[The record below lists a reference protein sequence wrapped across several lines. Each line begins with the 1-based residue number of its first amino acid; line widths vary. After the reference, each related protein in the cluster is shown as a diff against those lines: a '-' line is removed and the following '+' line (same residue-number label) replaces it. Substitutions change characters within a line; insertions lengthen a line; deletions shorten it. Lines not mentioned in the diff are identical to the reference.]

1 MPSVISCPSCQKQLK
16 VPDELIGRAVKC
28 PGCKET
34 FTAQI
39 GSPSAPVQEEIAEK
53 PRKRPAPPPEEEE
66 EEPPRRPAA
75 RRRDD
80 DDEGEDEM
88 DDRPSRR
95 RRRGR
100 PMQPHR
106 GTLILVL
113 GILSLVVFQPLGIFA
128 WIMANTDLKE
138 IDAGRMDPEG
148 RQQTQIG
155 KILGMISTI
164 LMAVSLVGGLLFC
177 LLMCLAAGAGG
188 AGGR

>member
-1 MPSVISCPSCQKQLK
+1 MPTVIECPSCQKQLK

-53 PRKRPAPPPEEEE
+53 PRKRATPPPEEEE
-66 EEPPRRPAA
+66 EEPPRRSAV

-80 DDEGEDEM
+80 DDEGDDEM

-128 WIMANTDLKE
+128 WIMGNTDLKE
-138 IDAGRMDPEG
+138 MDAGRMDPEG
-148 RQQTQIG
+148 RQQTNIG
-155 KILGMISTI
+155 KILGIISCVLMIFSVLGFVMMCVLCGI
-164 LMAVSLVGGLLFC
+164 GG
-177 LLMCLAAGAGG
+177 MAGG
-188 AGGR
+188 GH